1 MRVTQRDIARLAKV
15 SQATVS
21 RVISG
26 DERVEP
32 EIRARVEKVI
42 REQNYQPDA
51 RAQSLRSRRTG
62 MIGLV
67 IKRPQGGIT
76 NDPFYA
82 NLIAS
87 IMEELSSTEFHLCVD
102 CASNNEKHQLLYDEM
117 LRTRRVDGLILVESE
132 AADNRIQK
140 LQTDRFPFVLIGN
153 PLHAAEVH
161 SIDNDNVLA
170 SELVTQH
177 LINQGYKRIAFL
189 GAKSGITVSDDRI
202 AGYQRALRG
211 IQEDHLIFHSDFG
224 SEAARSTT
232 REILAMENR
241 PDAIVVLDDFMA
253 LGVSAA
259 SREFKLTVPADLG
272 IASFNDSSLCDVI
285 GGGLT
290 SVNLNIPEI
299 VKLSVHRLLD
309 IINGHTIQSSRRIL
323 VPSKLSIRNSSKRTG
338 VVL

>member
-26 DERVEP
+26 DLRVEP
-32 EIRARVEKVI
+32 DIRTRVETVI
-42 REQNYQPDA
+42 LEQNYQPDV
-51 RAQSLRSRRTG
+51 RAQSLRNRRTG

-67 IKRPQGGIT
+67 IKRPQGGIV

-87 IMEELSSTEFHLCVD
+87 IMEELSDTEFHLCVD
-102 CASNNEKHQLLYDEM
+102 CASDNEKHQSLYDEM

-132 AADNRIQK
+132 AVDNRIQK

-170 SELVTQH
+170 SELLTQH
-177 LINQGYKRIAFL
+177 LIQQGYKRIAFL
-189 GAKSGITVSDDRI
+189 GAKAGITVSDDRI

-211 IQEDHLIFHSDFG
+211 IQDDHLIFHSDFG
-224 SEAARSTT
+224 SEAARTT
-232 REILAMENR
+232 AREILSLKER

-259 SREFKLTVPADLG
+259 SREFKLTVPVDLG
-272 IASFNDSSLCDVI
+272 ISSFNDSTLCDVI

-299 VKLSVHRLLD
+299 VRLGVGRLLD
-309 IINGHTIQSSRRIL
+309 IINEKAITGPRRIL
-323 VPSKLSIRNSSKRTG
+323 VPSKLSIRNSSKRSE

>member
-21 RVISG
+21 RVTSG
-26 DERVEP
+26 DDRVEHD
-32 EIRARVEKVI
+32 IRTRVEKVI
-42 REQNYQPDA
+42 LEQNYLPDV
-51 RAQSLRSRRTG
+51 RAQSLRNRRTG

-67 IKRPQGGIT
+67 IKRPQGGIV

-82 NLIAS
+82 NLISS
-87 IMEELSSTEFHLCVD
+87 IMEELSETEFHLCVD
-102 CASNNEKHQLLYDEM
+102 CASNNDRHQSLYDEM

-170 SELVTQH
+170 SELLTKH
-177 LINQGYKRIAFL
+177 LIKQGYKRIAFL
-189 GAKSGITVSDDRI
+189 GARSGITVSDDRI

-211 IQEDHLIFHSDFG
+211 VQDDHLIFHSDFG
-224 SEAARSTT
+224 SEAARTT
-232 REILAMENR
+232 AREMLSLDKR

-259 SREFKLTVPADLG
+259 SREFKLTVPIDLG
-272 IASFNDSSLCDVI
+272 IGSFNDSTLCEVI

-299 VKLSVHRLLD
+299 VRLSVNRLLEVID
-309 IINGHTIQSSRRIL
+309 EKPIQSNRRVL

-338 VVL
+338 VAI

>member
-1 MRVTQRDIARLAKV
+1 MRITQRDIARLAKV

-26 DERVEP
+26 DSRVEVD
-32 EIRARVEKVI
+32 IRSRVESVI
-42 REQNYQPDA
+42 QEKNYRPDV
-51 RAQSLRSRRTG
+51 RAQSLRNRRTG

-67 IKRPQGGIT
+67 IKRPQGGIE

-82 NLIAS
+82 NLIAA
-87 IMEELSSTEFHLCVD
+87 IMEQLSETEFHLCVD
-102 CASNNEKHQLLYDEM
+102 CASSNEKHLSLYDEM

-132 AADNRIQK
+132 AVDSRIQR
-140 LQTDRFPFVLIGN
+140 LQADRFPFVLIGN
-153 PLHAAEVH
+153 PLHAAEIH

-170 SELVTQH
+170 SELLTQH
-177 LINQGYKRIAFL
+177 LIKQGYKRIAFL
-189 GAKSGITVSDDRI
+189 GARSGITVSDDRI

-211 IQEDHLIFHSDFG
+211 IQEEHLIFHSDFG
-224 SEAARSTT
+224 SEAARKTA
-232 REILAMENR
+232 REMLNRNDR
-241 PDAIVVLDDFMA
+241 PDAVVVLDDFMA

-259 SREFKLTVPADLG
+259 SREFKLNVPTELG

-299 VKLSVHRLLD
+299 VRLAVNRLLD
-309 IINGHTIQSSRRIL
+309 IIDERTIQGVRRIL
-323 VPSKLSIRNSSKRTG
+323 VPSHLTIRHSSRKQES
-338 VVL
+338 VL

>member
-21 RVISG
+21 RVTSG
-26 DERVEP
+26 DERVEHD
-32 EIRARVEKVI
+32 IRARVEKVI
-42 REQNYQPDA
+42 QEQNYLPDV
-51 RAQSLRSRRTG
+51 RAQSLRNRRTG

-67 IKRPQGGIT
+67 IKRPQGGII

-87 IMEELSSTEFHLCVD
+87 IMEELSETEFHLCVD
-102 CASNNEKHQLLYDEM
+102 CATDNKRHQSLYDEM

-140 LQTDRFPFVLIGN
+140 LQTDKFPFVLIGN

-170 SELVTQH
+170 SELVTKH
-177 LINQGYKRIAFL
+177 LIEKGYRRIAFI
-189 GAKSGITVSDDRI
+189 GAKAGITVSDDRI

-211 IQEDHLIFHSDFG
+211 VQDDHLIFHSDFG
-224 SEAARSTT
+224 SEAARKTA
-232 REILAMENR
+232 RKILALDNR

-259 SREFKLTVPADLG
+259 SREFKLAVPQDLG
-272 IASFNDSSLCDVI
+272 IASFNDTTLCDVI

-299 VKLSVHRLLD
+299 VRLSVNRLLD
-309 IINGHTIQSSRRIL
+309 IINEKTIAGDRRIL
-323 VPSKLSIRNSSKRTG
+323 VPSKLSIRNSSMREE
-338 VVL
+338 VVR

>member
-21 RVISG
+21 RVTSG
-26 DERVEP
+26 DERVEQD
-32 EIRARVEKVI
+32 IRARVEKVI
-42 REQNYQPDA
+42 QEQNYLPDV
-51 RAQSLRSRRTG
+51 RAQSLRNRRTG

-67 IKRPQGGIT
+67 IKRPQGGIV

-87 IMEELSSTEFHLCVD
+87 IMEELSETEFHLCVD
-102 CASNNEKHQLLYDEM
+102 CATDNKRHQSLYDEM

-140 LQTDRFPFVLIGN
+140 LQTDKFPFVLIGN

-170 SELVTQH
+170 SELVTKH
-177 LINQGYKRIAFL
+177 LIEKGYRRIAFI
-189 GAKSGITVSDDRI
+189 GAKAGITVSDDRI

-211 IQEDHLIFHSDFG
+211 VQDDHLIFHSDFG
-224 SEAARSTT
+224 SEAARKTA
-232 REILAMENR
+232 RKILALDNR

-259 SREFKLTVPADLG
+259 SREFKLAVPQDLG
-272 IASFNDSSLCDVI
+272 IASFNDTTLCDVI

-299 VKLSVHRLLD
+299 VRLSVNRLLD
-309 IINGHTIQSSRRIL
+309 IINAKTISGDRRIL
-323 VPSKLSIRNSSKRTG
+323 VPSKLSIRNSSMREE
-338 VVL
+338 VVR

>member
-1 MRVTQRDIARLAKV
+1 MRVTQRDIARLARV

-26 DERVEP
+26 DEKVELDIRDRV
-32 EIRARVEKVI
+32 AKVI
-42 REQNYQPDA
+42 LEQNYQPDV
-51 RAQSLRSRRTG
+51 RAQSLRNQRTNL
-62 MIGLV
+62 IGLV
-67 IKRPQGGIT
+67 VKRPQGGII

-87 IMEELSSTEFHLCVD
+87 IIEELSSTEFHLCVD
-102 CASNNEKHQLLYDEM
+102 CAETNERHQSLYDEM

-132 AADNRIQK
+132 AADDRIIK

-170 SELVTQH
+170 SELLTKH
-177 LINQGYKRIAFL
+177 LIDEGYQRIAFL
-189 GAKSGITVSDDRI
+189 GARTGITVSDDRI

-211 IQEDHLIFHSDFG
+211 VQEDHLIFHSEFG
-224 SEAARSTT
+224 SESARTAA
-232 REILAMENR
+232 REILSMQNR

-259 SREFKLTVPADLG
+259 SREFKLSVPRDLG
-272 IASFNDSSLCDVI
+272 IASFNDSTLCDVI

-290 SVNLNIPEI
+290 SVNLDIPGI
-299 VKLSVHRLLD
+299 VREAVNRLLD
-309 IINGHTIQSSRRIL
+309 IVNERQINSGRRII
-323 VPSKLSIRNSSKRTG
+323 VPSKLSVRNSSKRSG
-338 VVL
+338 VAL

>member
-1 MRVTQRDIARLAKV
+1 
-15 SQATVS
+15 
-21 RVISG
+21 
-26 DERVEP
+26 
-32 EIRARVEKVI
+32 
-42 REQNYQPDA
+42 
-51 RAQSLRSRRTG
+51 

-67 IKRPQGGIT
+67 IKRPQGGIV

-87 IMEELSSTEFHLCVD
+87 IMEELSETEFHLCVD
-102 CASNNEKHQLLYDEM
+102 CAADNNRHQSLYDEM

-170 SELVTQH
+170 SDLLTQH
-177 LINQGYKRIAFL
+177 FIKQGYKRIAFL

-211 IQEDHLIFHSDFG
+211 VQDEHLIFHSDFG
-224 SEAARSTT
+224 SEAARITA
-232 REILAMENR
+232 REILSSSNP

-259 SREFKLTVPADLG
+259 SREFKLAVPRDLG

-290 SVNLNIPEI
+290 SVNLNIPQI
-299 VKLSVHRLLD
+299 VRLAVNRLLD
-309 IINGHTIQSSRRIL
+309 IIDEKPIQGPRRIL
-323 VPSKLSIRNSSKRTG
+323 VPSKLSIRNSSKRTE

>member
-1 MRVTQRDIARLAKV
+1 
-15 SQATVS
+15 
-21 RVISG
+21 
-26 DERVEP
+26 
-32 EIRARVEKVI
+32 
-42 REQNYQPDA
+42 
-51 RAQSLRSRRTG
+51 

-67 IKRPQGGIT
+67 IKRPPGGMI

-87 IMEELSSTEFHLCVD
+87 IMDELSRTEFHLCVD
-102 CASNNEKHQLLYDEM
+102 SAPDNETHQLLYDEM

-132 AADNRIQK
+132 AADGRIQK
-140 LQTDRFPFVLIGN
+140 LQTDQFPFVLIGN

-161 SIDNDNVLA
+161 SVDNDNVLA

-177 LINQGYKRIAFL
+177 LIDQGYRRIAFL
-189 GAKSGITVSDDRI
+189 GAKAGITVSDDRI

-211 IQEDHLIFHSDFG
+211 VQEEHLIYHSDFG
-224 SEAARSTT
+224 SEAARKTA
-232 REILAMENR
+232 REMLKGDNR

-259 SREFKLTVPADLG
+259 SREFKLTVPKDLG
-272 IASFNDSSLCDVI
+272 IASFNDTTLCEVI

-299 VKLSVHRLLD
+299 VRKAVQRLLTIIDEKQIIGSRRVIVASHLSVRA
-309 IINGHTIQSSRRIL
+309 
-323 VPSKLSIRNSSKRTG
+323 SSKR
-338 VVL
+338 VEALL